1 MLSVGKESN
10 GLRMLP
16 QVTEIG
22 DKTHVTC
29 HTVDDN
35 PETIKH
41 TETAGSNSTETYL
54 DQASLARSRSSH
66 SCVARE
72 PCHADSC
79 RPIEESPN
87 GSGRTSPTRP
97 SFEGIGNRE
106 DHLRQEACGFD
117 IPASVAGRPNV
128 GSVVHLPL
136 SEQSKAGSS
145 EVPHVCGKEG
155 ERIGTTGSHY
165 SQDQWRDRHQQSIA
179 CATTSQDDS
188 KGQEQ
193 DPPSGDAARGGN
205 LLDRRGVRCD
215 RELSIAGS
223 AGCCCLA
230 NPNAQPRERT
240 ERDHRSSEESTASV
254 DVDEA
259 RTLLLAGDHDVDFPE
274 HLEPFCSGL
283 TEKAK
288 FRRLIQQYENEYHE
302 VKKETRDKPKT
313 SIDLLEVFCSNH
325 SSLTNQANQQGLT
338 AQRFTIETGDLHSVC
353 GRKELF
359 RKMITHNP
367 ANLWF
372 SPECRPWSAWSF
384 LNGSLSRDAWTKLY
398 ADRLKGLEQVALGI
412 VLFRIQLS
420 AHRHMH
426 WEQPSRSLMFRL
438 PHMQEVFA
446 YTKMAEF
453 DLCNVADYHDP
464 VTRRSIKKGL
474 SVCTTSQKLF
484 DLLHGHKCR
493 HDHEHQT
500 IEGTTTYQGK
510 RISRSRFTENYPR
523 KFVRQIVQLWL
534 RIGRSE
540 VPFADMILASTIPE
554 ADGPA
559 LKRPRIRAAPPVAPR
574 WIEPSDLPCLKR
586 RKLDKQAD
594 ATPMLLNELER
605 VFQLIDE
612 QTPRVGKVTHHSH
625 EDIIQK
631 IQKWF
636 PEKKLILGVSC
647 RGTDRLQPPPKELSP
662 AEAPYRITLCS
673 HRTNGKIFVTEQW
686 EEWQHLAQR
695 QLIRTSGCP
704 SRLSITVFA
713 SIPEISSGVP
723 SQERMTNGS
732 SDSIDVIK
740 EPSESI
746 PESNK
751 SHATMDC
758 QSHRHGSRFLA
769 LSSEEKQ
776 IIIKCHKNLGHP
788 SAERLKVL
796 MKQQSFRPE
805 MIEAIDDYRCSVC
818 LETKGPM
825 LSRPSAIREP
835 LDFNDRVSMDG
846 INWKNKQGTSF
857 HFYHVVDQATSFHV
871 AGIAPNRTTDQ
882 VIQFLASQW
891 ISWAGPP
898 NGLTVDAA
906 TELNSNEM
914 DEFCQGLNIRKN
926 TISPE
931 AHWQNSRVERHGQVL
946 QHMLTKYQEE
956 HPILTYP
963 DLQVALAVCVA
974 AKNASAVKNGFT
986 PELLVLGKRTRLPG
1000 SICGD
1005 DCIASHALA
1014 ESDLLQGAQFRSQ
1027 LAKREAAFRA
1037 FWEADN
1043 NAALRRALLRRSR
1056 PFRGQYAPGEWVM
1069 IWRQA
1074 EPPKGQWLG
1083 PMKVVT
1089 QESAQIIWCTRS
1101 GRLYR
1106 CSPEQVRPVSAY
1118 EARDI
1123 PKEESNL
1130 DVKPSIGEQLSEL
1143 QRQNNQEQY
1152 QDLAGNSSDG
1162 IDVSGPPPINHSG
1175 NDPTN
1180 IQPTNPESSSPVD
1193 VEHDSV
1199 VEPDN
1204 EPGASSEISEPGPSP
1219 ENVPIPESEDENLHC
1234 TALIC
1239 HDNDDPSPM
1248 ELGENQ
1254 VWQAEI
1260 LVCQEDID
1268 HWRQC
1273 DESTA
1278 ASFLATT
1285 AKRQRVEVKVKD
1297 LQPEEKI
1304 EMDKA
1309 KQSEITNW
1317 LSTGTVEKMLRSQ
1330 VPPSQVMR
1338 CRWILTW
1345 KPIDEETRLMSE
1357 NPSKDR
1363 KAKARIVVLG
1373 FMDPSLDQL
1382 QRDSPTM
1389 SRLSRMLVLQMVAS
1403 RRWNLM
1409 SFDIRTAFL
1418 QGQPQKDR
1426 LLAIEPVQELASAM
1440 KLQSHEICK
1449 LTKSAYGLVD
1459 APFLWY
1465 QALKKQLIQLEFQES
1480 PFCPCTFVLRNP
1492 QTQETE
1498 GVLGIHVDDGIGA
1511 GNQRFQAKI
1520 AELEKVFPFGSK
1532 KMGKFT
1538 FTGIDIQQNA
1548 DHSISMSQSLYVR
1561 NIKAIAIDPERR
1573 SKPDEVV
1580 TSSEQQDLR
1589 ALVGSLQY
1597 ASVHTRPDI
1606 SSRLSYLQSTINK
1619 ACVKDLIEGNKV
1631 LHETK
1636 KEHDLKITIQSIRCE
1651 DLRFLMFSDASF
1663 SSPKVPDSHAGNI
1676 ILATHKDIA
1685 SNCQCPISPL
1695 SWGCKKIQRVV
1706 VSTLA
1711 AETMAMTSALDQ
1723 LSWLRLYWA
1732 WLLNPNC
1739 NWQQPEQALA
1749 KLPQSYAT
1757 ATYQSQQLPA
1767 DLAVTDCKSLYD
1779 LVTRA
1784 APPNCQEYRTMLHA
1798 RSIKEMLQEGV
1809 QMRWVHS
1816 GAQLAD
1822 ALTKVMKGTFLR
1834 ATLRAGHYKLHDEL
1848 EVLKS
1853 RSNSRNR
1860 IRWLKSGECSDAC
1873 CLQQF

>member
-1 MLSVGKESN
+1 
-10 GLRMLP
+10 
-16 QVTEIG
+16 
-22 DKTHVTC
+22 
-29 HTVDDN
+29 
-35 PETIKH
+35 
-41 TETAGSNSTETYL
+41 
-54 DQASLARSRSSH
+54 
-66 SCVARE
+66 
-72 PCHADSC
+72 
-79 RPIEESPN
+79 
-87 GSGRTSPTRP
+87 
-97 SFEGIGNRE
+97 
-106 DHLRQEACGFD
+106 
-117 IPASVAGRPNV
+117 
-128 GSVVHLPL
+128 
-136 SEQSKAGSS
+136 
-145 EVPHVCGKEG
+145 
-155 ERIGTTGSHY
+155 
-165 SQDQWRDRHQQSIA
+165 
-179 CATTSQDDS
+179 
-188 KGQEQ
+188 
-193 DPPSGDAARGGN
+193 
-205 LLDRRGVRCD
+205 
-215 RELSIAGS
+215 
-223 AGCCCLA
+223 
-230 NPNAQPRERT
+230 
-240 ERDHRSSEESTASV
+240 
-254 DVDEA
+254 
-259 RTLLLAGDHDVDFPE
+259 
-274 HLEPFCSGL
+274 
-283 TEKAK
+283 
-288 FRRLIQQYENEYHE
+288 
-302 VKKETRDKPKT
+302 
-313 SIDLLEVFCSNH
+313 
-325 SSLTNQANQQGLT
+325 
-338 AQRFTIETGDLHSVC
+338 
-353 GRKELF
+353 
-359 RKMITHNP
+359 
-367 ANLWF
+367 
-372 SPECRPWSAWSF
+372 
-384 LNGSLSRDAWTKLY
+384 
-398 ADRLKGLEQVALGI
+398 
-412 VLFRIQLS
+412 
-420 AHRHMH
+420 
-426 WEQPSRSLMFRL
+426 
-438 PHMQEVFA
+438 
-446 YTKMAEF
+446 MAEF

-464 VTRRSIKKGL
+464 VTRRAIKKGL
-474 SVCTTSQKLF
+474 SVCTTSQRLF
-484 DLLHGHKCR
+484 DLLHGRKCR
-493 HDHEHQT
+493 HDHEHQA

-594 ATPMLLNELER
+594 ATPLLLNELER

-612 QTPRVGKVTHHSH
+612 QTPRVGKVTHHCH

-647 RGTDRLQPPPKELSP
+647 RGTDRLQPPPKELTP

-713 SIPEISSGVP
+713 SIPE
-723 SQERMTNGS
+723 M
-732 SDSIDVIK
+732 
-740 EPSESI
+740 
-746 PESNK
+746 
-751 SHATMDC
+751 
-758 QSHRHGSRFLA
+758 
-769 LSSEEKQ
+769 
-776 IIIKCHKNLGHP
+776 
-788 SAERLKVL
+788 
-796 MKQQSFRPE
+796 
-805 MIEAIDDYRCSVC
+805 
-818 LETKGPM
+818 
-825 LSRPSAIREP
+825 
-835 LDFNDRVSMDG
+835 
-846 INWKNKQGTSF
+846 
-857 HFYHVVDQATSFHV
+857 
-871 AGIAPNRTTDQ
+871 
-882 VIQFLASQW
+882 
-891 ISWAGPP
+891 
-898 NGLTVDAA
+898 
-906 TELNSNEM
+906 
-914 DEFCQGLNIRKN
+914 
-926 TISPE
+926 
-931 AHWQNSRVERHGQVL
+931 
-946 QHMLTKYQEE
+946 
-956 HPILTYP
+956 
-963 DLQVALAVCVA
+963 
-974 AKNASAVKNGFT
+974 
-986 PELLVLGKRTRLPG
+986 
-1000 SICGD
+1000 
-1005 DCIASHALA
+1005 
-1014 ESDLLQGAQFRSQ
+1014 GAQFRSQ
-1027 LAKREAAFRA
+1027 LAKRETAFRA

-1118 EARDI
+1118 EAREI

-1130 DVKPSIGEQLSEL
+1130 DVKPSIGDQLSEL

-1152 QDLAGNSSDG
+1152 QDLAGSSSDG
-1162 IDVSGPPPINHSG
+1162 IDTSAIPPINHSG
-1175 NDPTN
+1175 NDPTS
-1180 IQPTNPESSSPVD
+1180 IQPINPESSTPVD

-1204 EPGASSEISEPGPSP
+1204 EPGASSEISDTGPTP
-1219 ENVPIPESEDENLHC
+1219 ENVPIPESEDESLHC

-1239 HDNDDPSPM
+1239 HDHDDPSPM

-1309 KQSEITNW
+1309 KQSEIANW

-1403 RRWNLM
+1403 QRWNLM

-1426 LLAIEPVQELASAM
+1426 LLAIEPVPELASAM
-1440 KLQSHEICK
+1440 KLQSHELCK

-1573 SKPDEVV
+1573 SKPEEVV

-1757 ATYQSQQLPA
+1757 ATFQSQQLPA

-1822 ALTKVMKGTFLR
+1822 ALTKVMEGTFLR